1 MELLYK
7 DDAFSKLS
15 LLLSTELVQSAVMT
29 ETCEICDRTFTN
41 KNSSRTHR
49 SRFHGQNQDITPKNN
64 DSYSNHEDTSQYEMS
79 SDDSYKDTTH
89 SLSDNEVSRK
99 RRRRESGDSEG
110 VNLFKIDD
118 NSATL
123 QNRLSEMLKHQE
135 LIQILVIAL
144 LDGQLPIT
152 PAQVKQLKV
161 YRDIVRQYSEAPEE
175 EREEILTDSSNR
187 RCLRVLFETIS
198 YSINSIF

>member
-1 MELLYK
+1 
-7 DDAFSKLS
+7 
-15 LLLSTELVQSAVMT
+15 MT
-29 ETCEICDRTFTN
+29 ETCEICDRIFTN
-41 KNSSRTHR
+41 KNSLRTHR

-64 DSYSNHEDTSQYEMS
+64 DSDSNNEDTSQYEMS

-187 RCLRVLFETIS
+187 RCLRVLFDTIS